1 MPGTDPPLPLR
12 ANRSRLN
19 HCSLGRAWCG
29 WALGLAC
36 VVLVLAILE
45 RVLVLGLDGLVT
57 PWPALALPLLALVA
71 AAWTR
76 RKVGSRQAAR
86 AADEHVGSADL
97 FLTWDALHGA
107 PADAGAQAFAPVV
120 AEDAH
125 HAAAKLRPERV
136 VPYRFSP
143 KATRAVGAMGALL
156 RVVLFLPEWDLLD
169 RRAEE
174 RQVAETREEL
184 TQQKDS
190 LKKRKDRLKAMSV
203 TEPNSPM
210 VQQALDNAEDLLR
223 SLPERTQEQVRKD
236 LRDQQ
241 KDLDAQWQ
249 RATER
254 ADSLGGKAQR
264 EWQRAGREQ
273 ARQSAKGRDGESGA
287 QATSRSGSPGDDAA
301 DLAKAGRKAAEELS
315 DKVAEELERLR
326 QEAAALKQ
334 EADAQV
340 AAEERGEA
348 APDAAAA
355 EKQAQQ
361 LAALQRAL
369 QNLAQQAGADSGLG
383 RTLREAAELAQ
394 KAGQCA
400 GDSQSMQKA
409 LEALMEALENGQLE
423 SSALAQA
430 MRDLQALQDA
440 MSACQGAGQCNGA
453 GSLQALAK
461 QGGAGQPG
469 SGQSGSGEG
478 QGDGAGRTPGDGMPG
493 KGSAMQ
499 DYKAFYQ
506 ALAQRMA
513 GTSNGGGPGMGPN
526 GGTGSGGKAPTDAR
540 AAAAFQQRK
549 SRTDLQA
556 GRMLLDMQK
565 ERAATDGEAKARFES
580 AVRTVQ
586 QGVGEA
592 STTEEVPAGYHAA
605 IRNYFDNLPGAK
617 GKPTQGSGST
627 GSCSPPGR

>member
-1 MPGTDPPLPLR
+1 M
-12 ANRSRLN
+12 
-19 HCSLGRAWCG
+19 
-29 WALGLAC
+29 AL
-36 VVLVLAILE
+36 LE
-45 RVLVLGLDGLVT
+45 RTLVLGLDGLIT
-57 PWPALALPLLALVA
+57 PWTALALPLVALVA

-76 RKVGSRQAAR
+76 GRFFLRHAAR
-86 AADEHVGSADL
+86 AADQHVGSADL
-97 FLTWDALHGA
+97 FLTWNAMQGASTDAE
-107 PADAGAQAFAPVV
+107 AQAFAPVV
-120 AEDAH
+120 AEDAR
-125 HAAAKLRPERV
+125 HAAAKLRPEQV
-136 VPYRFSP
+136 VPYRFNP
-143 KATRAVGAMGALL
+143 GATRAVGAMGAVLL
-156 RVVLFLPEWDLLD
+156 VVLFLPEWDLLE
-169 RRAEE
+169 RRADE
-174 RQVAETREEL
+174 RQVAETRKEL

-203 TEPNSPM
+203 AEPNSPM

-241 KDLDAQWQ
+241 RDLDAQWQ

-273 ARQSAKGRDGESGA
+273 ARRSSKGRERESGSQSA
-287 QATSRSGSPGDDAA
+287 SRSGSAGEQPA
-301 DLAKAGRKAAEELS
+301 DMAKAGRKAAEELS

-326 QEAAALKQ
+326 REAAALKQ

-340 AAEERGEA
+340 AAEQRGEA
-348 APDAAAA
+348 APDAAATA
-355 EKQAQQ
+355 TQAQQ

-369 QNLAQQAGADSGLG
+369 QNLAQKAGADSQLG

-409 LEALMEALENGQLE
+409 LEALMEALESGQLE

-440 MSACQGAGQCNGA
+440 MSACQGAGQCNGS
-453 GSLQALAK
+453 GDLQGLAK
-461 QGGAGQPG
+461 QGGAGKPGAGQSG

-478 QGDGAGRTPGDGMPG
+478 PGGEASRTPGDGMPS

-499 DYKAFYQ
+499 DYKEFYE

-513 GTSNGGGPGMGPN
+513 GTTDSGGPGMGPN
-526 GGTGSGGKAPTDAR
+526 GGMGSGGKAPTDDR
-540 AAAAFQQRK
+540 ATTAFQQRK

-592 STTEEVPAGYHAA
+592 ITTEEVPAGYHAA
-605 IRNYFDNLPGAK
+605 IRNYFDSLPGAK
-617 GKPTQGSGST
+617 GNPAKGAGASGSGSPT
-627 GSCSPPGR
+627 GR